1 MMLLIKLGVIF
12 KGIIRESMGILE
24 HLSFVLPI
32 KITKKN
38 IISNIKTIIII
49 FYYFKVNERITC

>member
-1 MMLLIKLGVIF
+1 MFLIKLGVIF

-32 KITKKN
+32 KITNKN
-38 IISNIKTIIII
+38 IISNIKTIIIL
-49 FYYFKVNERITC
+49 KQMRELHVNGSLF